1 MKHKKNNFIFY
12 ITILFLILTNLII
25 CDEEVK
31 EETHQPEVDTAKAL
45 FTEKWQH
52 MMNDFHPDFVYMIQV
67 DYKSNEIFYQK
78 INHVPYNIKG
88 AFIIGD
94 DEETDIKDIM
104 EFRIESPSGKIIFND
119 TATRTLFNLDIT
131 EVGIYKFYFDNRF
144 QNNPVRVTFTLNSG
158 NNNIVE
164 TKDLDFSN
172 QKANSL
178 VDFVEKMKLERKM
191 KKNVRQ
197 NRVISKNFFLFFL
210 ELQKFNKTFFTFS
223 VLETIALFSV
233 SIWQFYYLNKT
244 LDSNTNFNI

>member
-1 MKHKKNNFIFY
+1 
-12 ITILFLILTNLII
+12 
-25 CDEEVK
+25 
-31 EETHQPEVDTAKAL
+31 
-45 FTEKWQH
+45 
-52 MMNDFHPDFVYMIQV
+52 
-67 DYKSNEIFYQK
+67 
-78 INHVPYNIKG
+78 
-88 AFIIGD
+88 
-94 DEETDIKDIM
+94 M

-233 SIWQFYYLNKT
+233 SIWQFYYLKKT